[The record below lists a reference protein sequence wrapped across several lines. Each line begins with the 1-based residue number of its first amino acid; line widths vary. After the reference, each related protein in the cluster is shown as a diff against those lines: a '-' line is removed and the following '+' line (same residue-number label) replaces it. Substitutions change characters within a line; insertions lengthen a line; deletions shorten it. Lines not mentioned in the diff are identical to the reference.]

1 MYDIKQL
8 EQQNKYIIRKEPK
21 KIYVYS
27 YVLII
32 FSLLF
37 VLVSIFYKFNINKTF
52 ISNII
57 FDNKKYYIETN
68 ISKTQLENLE
78 KTKLLIENRE
88 YDYELVNI
96 NRNDYNNSY
105 NIILSIDFDISKLKN
120 KSYMI
125 ITFQTKN
132 TTYKKEANT
141 QPYSTHTEK

>member
-78 KTKLLIENRE
+78 KSKLLIENRE

-132 TTYKKEANT
+132 TTVFKELVKKIKEELN
-141 QPYSTHTEK
+141 

>member
-8 EQQNKYIIRKEPK
+8 EQENKYIIRKEPK

-37 VLVSIFYKFNINKTF
+37 FLVSIFYKFNINKTF

-132 TTYKKEANT
+132 TTVFKELVKKIKEELN
-141 QPYSTHTEK
+141 

>member
-8 EQQNKYIIRKEPK
+8 EQENKYIIRKEPK

-132 TTYKKEANT
+132 TTVFKELVKKIKEELN
-141 QPYSTHTEK
+141 

>member
-8 EQQNKYIIRKEPK
+8 EQENKYIIRKEPK

-52 ISNII
+52 IANII

-68 ISKTQLENLE
+68 ISKTQLKNLE
-78 KTKLLIENRE
+78 KSKLLIENKE

-120 KSYMI
+120 KSYYH

-132 TTYKKEANT
+132 TTVFKEIVKKIKEELN
-141 QPYSTHTEK
+141 

>member
-8 EQQNKYIIRKEPK
+8 EQENKYIIRKEPK

-52 ISNII
+52 IANII
-57 FDNKKYYIETN
+57 FDNKKYFIETN

-78 KTKLLIENRE
+78 KSKLLIENRE

-105 NIILSIDFDISKLKN
+105 NIILSIDLDISKLKN

-132 TTYKKEANT
+132 TTVFKEIVKKIKEELN
-141 QPYSTHTEK
+141 

>member
-78 KTKLLIENRE
+78 KTKLLIENKE

-132 TTYKKEANT
+132 TTVFKELVKKIKEELN
-141 QPYSTHTEK
+141 